1 MSVSCYLVFQPRGV
15 PGNLL
20 RELCED
26 LFELSL
32 VDVSA
37 ERVILHDDVRHV
49 AFESMASKQKQQ
61 FVMECMRG
69 WPREQVADERGV
81 LVVPEVGQELGSYQ
95 EFIDKGGVWVE
106 FAN

>member
-20 RELCED
+20 RDLCED

-32 VDVSA
+32 VEVSA
-37 ERVILHDDVRHV
+37 DRVILHDDARYA
-49 AFESMASKQKQQ
+49 AFESMGAKQKQQ

-69 WPREQVADERGV
+69 WAREQVADKRGV
-81 LVVPEVGQELGSYQ
+81 LVVPEVGQEMGSYQ
-95 EFIDKGGVWVE
+95 DFINQGGAWVE
-106 FAN
+106 LAN